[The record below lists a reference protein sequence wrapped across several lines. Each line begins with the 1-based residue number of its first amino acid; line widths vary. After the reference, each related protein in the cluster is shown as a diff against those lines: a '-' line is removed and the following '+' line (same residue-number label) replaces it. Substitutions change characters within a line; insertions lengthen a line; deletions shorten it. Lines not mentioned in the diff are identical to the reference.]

1 MLQKIKM
8 LQKLVFVLLVIP
20 LKSMFLQQSVF
31 AEKLCNIFLQQNCC
45 KKFGFCNI
53 KIVAKKKA
61 IVAKK
66 KPMQGKHIWHSHDHG
81 NLDAHQWRKK
91 MYEGADEYKVVK
103 APPDFNIRL
112 KLMNVATGKYFKMK
126 FTKERVKYLFETYHI
141 QFIDQSKLN
150 ILFLAYEWM
159 K

>member
-1 MLQKIKM
+1 
-8 LQKLVFVLLVIP
+8 
-20 LKSMFLQQSVF
+20 MFLQQLVF

-66 KPMQGKHIWHSHDHG
+66 KTYGGGSIV
-81 NLDAHQWRKK
+81 AH
-91 MYEGADEYKVVK
+91 
-103 APPDFNIRL
+103 FRL
-112 KLMNVATGKYFKMK
+112 KLGFS
-126 FTKERVKYLFETYHI
+126 
-141 QFIDQSKLN
+141 Q
-150 ILFLAYEWM
+150 LAASSVRNLL